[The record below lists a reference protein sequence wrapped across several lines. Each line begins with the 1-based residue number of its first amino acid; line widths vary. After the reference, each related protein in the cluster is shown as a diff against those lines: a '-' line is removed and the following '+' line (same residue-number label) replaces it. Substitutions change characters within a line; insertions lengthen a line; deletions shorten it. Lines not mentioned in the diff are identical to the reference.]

1 MATRTTKVG
10 DPEVRPVSQGLG
22 RSPRVSNGTRA
33 GRRGQPIKIVID
45 PEAPDIERKISDS
58 KQTLTLAANA
68 ENSYVGRDPKS
79 AAKRISQKIKSGLPP
94 EPPKNPAFNPPA
106 PIPFE
111 NTLAFAFRSSGG
123 KLTAINGARL
133 VDDERY
139 RKLVWAF
146 DTATDRDK
154 DYVSLEDLCQAA
166 EIPPDEFLGT
176 VISSM
181 YKRNID
187 IGKLTAMASHV
198 KVVEATIQ
206 SATIPGPMGMPDR
219 KMLLDHVGFLPKA
232 GPGININ
239 MDSRTQVV
247 SNGGS
252 VEVSKTKGLPSFED
266 DGKLIHEAVRA
277 SERINLAL
285 PAPEEIKEAEFVDVP
300 QS

>member
-1 MATRTTKVG
+1 MA
-10 DPEVRPVSQGLG
+10 
-22 RSPRVSNGTRA
+22 
-33 GRRGQPIKIVID
+33 
-45 PEAPDIERKISDS
+45 ERKTTPST
-58 KQTLTLAANA
+58 KTLSLAVNA
-68 ENSYVGRDPKS
+68 ESSYEGRDRKA
-79 AAKRISQKIKSGLPP
+79 AAKRVSEKIKLSGTGV
-94 EPPKNPAFNPPA
+94 EPVKNPGYSHPS

-111 NTLAFAFRSSGG
+111 NSLAFAFRSSGG

-139 RKLVWAF
+139 KKLIWAF

-154 DYVSLEDLCQAA
+154 DMIILEDLCRAA
-166 EIPPDEFLGT
+166 DIPPDEFLGT
-176 VISSM
+176 VISAM

-198 KVVEATIQ
+198 DVVQATIK

-247 SNGGS
+247 SNGP
-252 VEVSKTKGLPSFED
+252 VEISTHKGLPSFEE
-266 DGKLIHEAVRA
+266 DGKAIHEAVRA
-277 SERINLAL
+277 SERTNLAL
-285 PAPEEIKEAEFVDVP
+285 PPPESQDIKEAEFTDV
-300 QS
+300 